1 MLESIALV
9 HVLVL
14 VLSVHPLLSRFEGTH
29 LLSFYTISFVG
40 VVGEVIFFL
49 VASFAISSIAV
60 VITVFVIGV
69 FGIGRV
75 SFPVGSGTVVMSSM
89 GVFVFVGGL
98 VGFFVFFH
106 DGEYSLVHPV
116 LFVVEGESGVGCFF
130 EHFSIKI
137 MISNKLGIKIIAH
150 KL

>member
-60 VITVFVIGV
+60 VVT
-69 FGIGRV
+69 
-75 SFPVGSGTVVMSSM
+75 
-89 GVFVFVGGL
+89 VFVGGL